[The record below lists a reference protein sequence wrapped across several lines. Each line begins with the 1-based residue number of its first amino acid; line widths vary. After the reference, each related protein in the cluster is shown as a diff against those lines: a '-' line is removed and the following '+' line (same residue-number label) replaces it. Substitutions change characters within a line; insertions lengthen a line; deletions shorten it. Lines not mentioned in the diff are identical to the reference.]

1 MAHPYK
7 QHMGKYAH
15 PHSRERVKKMFGKF
29 AKGGAVHPDEAED
42 KKLIKKELAKHDM
55 KAEGHKGKA
64 RLDKHAR
71 GGKVKHGGAK
81 HHTKINIM
89 VAPKAGGDAPGAAPM
104 APPMA
109 PPMPP
114 KGPMMPPPG
123 GPMAG
128 GPPGAGPGGPP
139 PPGMPGMKR
148 GGGVKPKSGISSP
161 ENLKTWE
168 GYAKSNT
175 RYERGGGVPVKRM
188 TGPMKGGAGGAE
200 GRLDKQK
207 AYGNR
212 SKKNGPI

>member
-7 QHMGKYAH
+7 QKLGKYAH
-15 PHSRERVKKMFGKF
+15 PHGQTRIKKLFGKF
-29 AKGGAVHPDEAED
+29 AKGGAVHADEAED
-42 KKLIKKELAKHDM
+42 KKLIKKEVKAEM
-55 KAEGHKGKA
+55 RAEGHKGKA

-81 HHTKINIM
+81 HHTKINIV
-89 VAPKAGGDAPGAAPM
+89 VAPKAGGDMPPPGAGPM
-104 APPMA
+104 APPPG

-128 GPPGAGPGGPP
+128 GMPPGG

-161 ENLKTWE
+161 ANLKAWE
-168 GYAKSNT
+168 GYAKSNS
-175 RYERGGGVPVKRM
+175 RYERGGKVPVK
-188 TGPMKGGAGGAE
+188 AGDNGV
-200 GRLDKQK
+200 GRLQK
-207 AYGNR
+207 KRAYGSNA
-212 SKKNGPI
+212 KKNGPL